1 MTKLIDLLCRQ
12 EEVVLQQ
19 LGKNMSESKTPY
31 QKLKG
36 FISDTAKT
44 GKDIQTLYQLAKA
57 IYTAAPA
64 VLDAMKNLLN

>member
-1 MTKLIDLLCRQ
+1 
-12 EEVVLQQ
+12 
-19 LGKNMSESKTPY
+19 MSESKTPY